1 MTRTLGLTKERRP
14 RRADARRGGSE
25 FRKENKVKS
34 KLMAVVTSV
43 ALALPLLVGAA
54 VAQDDELKVDLNR
67 AGIEELVRLPGVGE
81 IVAQRIVNYRDEN
94 GAFEAPEELMNVRGI
109 GEKTY
114 LKLKPYVTVSKEARE
129 NQ

>member
-1 MTRTLGLTKERRP
+1 M
-14 RRADARRGGSE
+14 
-25 FRKENKVKS
+25 KS
-34 KLMAVVTSV
+34 KLMTVVTSV

-67 AGIEELVRLPGVGE
+67 AGIEELVRLPGVGK
-81 IVAQRIVNYRDEN
+81 IVAERIVNYRNEN